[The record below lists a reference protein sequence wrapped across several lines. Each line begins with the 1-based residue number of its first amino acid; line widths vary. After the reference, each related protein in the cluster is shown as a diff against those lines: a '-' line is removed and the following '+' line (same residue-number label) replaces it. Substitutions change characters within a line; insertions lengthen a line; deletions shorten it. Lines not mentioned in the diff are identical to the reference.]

1 MNTLYLPWPGVWSS
15 RHGVV
20 GCSCSLVALITS
32 THLGCSHRSMNKKI
46 KWGNNKLYMTQGISR
61 TLGQYVITVKAVFWD
76 WPCQGLHTVE
86 QSLQRSG
93 QSSYGSNLIPRCR
106 RRLQSLCV
114 PLHLLQVT
122 RNQSLK
128 NHQHLQTDKRN
139 RYFLSCKQNFLFSK
153 SIYSTI
159 YIQY

>member
-1 MNTLYLPWPGVWSS
+1 MFGPPDMAWLAVVAPLWPW
-15 RHGVV
+15 
-20 GCSCSLVALITS
+20 
-32 THLGCSHRSMNKKI
+32 SHRLIWGAVIGLWMKKI
-46 KWGNNKLYMTQGISR
+46 KWWHNKKLYMTQGISR
-61 TLGQYVITVKAVFWD
+61 ILGQYVITVKAVFWD

-114 PLHLLQVT
+114 TLHLLQVT